1 MNVSPTDRIQA
12 EPTGD
17 AGGND
22 GHPRAAAPDCG
33 GDCAAGRCLAMER
46 RAILRGALA
55 ELPERQ
61 RVCSSGC

>member
-1 MNVSPTDRIQA
+1 
-12 EPTGD
+12 
-17 AGGND
+17 
-22 GHPRAAAPDCG
+22 
-33 GDCAAGRCLAMER
+33 MER